1 MVTLTRLFAISMVA
15 RSFSDFARRF
25 LTSVLLGLPFIA
37 SQSSG
42 VNEKKAISE
51 PEINADKNKAI
62 IAIDKAIMLPVSG
75 TFTVSCCTAGIAKL
89 MFDKK
94 LDKGSG
100 SKILIIS

>member
-1 MVTLTRLFAISMVA
+1 MVTLTRLFAMSIVA
-15 RSFSDFARRF
+15 RSFSDFARRS
-25 LTSVLLGLPFIA
+25 LITELLGLSLIVA
-37 SQSSG
+37 QSSG

-51 PEINADKNKAI
+51 PEINADKNKAM

-75 TFTVSCCTAGIAKL
+75 VFTVSCCTAGRTKL

-100 SKILIIS
+100 SKI